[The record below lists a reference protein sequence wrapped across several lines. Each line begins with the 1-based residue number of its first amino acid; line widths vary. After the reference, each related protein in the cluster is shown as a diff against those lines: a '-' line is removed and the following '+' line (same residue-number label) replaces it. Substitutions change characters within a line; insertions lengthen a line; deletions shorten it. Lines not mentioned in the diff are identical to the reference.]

1 MIFILTKLSEN
12 KIQINDPEL
21 KKLVT
26 LTTADLRFI
35 DDIVQHVSEESGDI
49 FLEDTGL

>member
-1 MIFILTKLSEN
+1 MSEG
-12 KIQINDPEL
+12 KIQIADGDL

-49 FLEDTGL
+49 FLEDTGKDLRFFII